1 MPGVAAEPHRGVS
14 RPEDYDAAMEVAPM
28 RPSIARAR
36 GDDTGSLE
44 VGVIRLRS
52 IESVLDAYRV
62 TPAA

>member
-1 MPGVAAEPHRGVS
+1 VAAERHRGVG
-14 RPEDYDAAMEVAPM
+14 RLEDYDAAMAVAPR

-44 VGVIRLRS
+44 VCVIRLRS
-52 IESVLDAYRV
+52 IESVFDAYRV